1 MSVTKKINGNL
12 TISTSPDP
20 LANVTISTHTVYID
34 GNLQVGGDSQ
44 TITQTNTDITDNIIT
59 LNKGETG
66 PGVTIASGSA
76 GIQVDRGNVYQPILR
91 WYEPQK
97 RWQITNDGSTYGN
110 IAISTGSGSGAT
122 VADDTAPALG
132 GNLDTRSYTIYS
144 STQANVTVDT
154 NLAIRTTSV
163 APTAV
168 TGYNIIYS
176 QTPSGGGSG
185 LYVTTPAQ
193 VEQELAT
200 KRAAIK
206 YSIIFG

>member
-1 MSVTKKINGNL
+1 
-12 TISTSPDP
+12 
-20 LANVTISTHTVYID
+20 
-34 GNLQVGGDSQ
+34 VGGDSQ
-44 TITQTNTDITDNIIT
+44 SITKTDTDITDNIIT

-66 PGVTIASGSA
+66 PGVSLIYA
-76 GIQVDRGNVYQPILR
+76 GVQVDRGNLQFKPILR
-91 WYEPQK
+91 WNEIYD
-97 RWQITNDGSTYGN
+97 RWEITNNGSTYGN
-110 IAISTGSGSGAT
+110 IATTTGASGAS

-185 LYVTTPAQ
+185 LYVTTPTQ

>member
-44 TITQTNTDITDNIIT
+44 SITKTDTDITDNIIT

-66 PGVTIASGSA
+66 PGVSLIYA
-76 GIQVDRGNVYQPILR
+76 GVQVDRGNLQFKPILR
-91 WYEPQK
+91 WNEIYD
-97 RWQITNDGSTYGN
+97 RWEITNNGSTYGN
-110 IAISTGSGSGAT
+110 IATTTGASGAS

-144 STQANVTVDT
+144 STQANVTIDT

-168 TGYNIIYS
+168 TGYNIIYA

-185 LYVTTPAQ
+185 LYVTTPTQ

>member
-1 MSVTKKINGNL
+1 MSVTKKVNGNYNIV
-12 TISTSPDP
+12 TNTDP

-66 PGVTIASGSA
+66 PGVTIAGGSA
-76 GIQVDRGNVYQPILR
+76 GLQVDRGNVFVPVLR
-91 WYEPQK
+91 WYEPEL
-97 RWQITNDGSTYGN
+97 RWQITNDGSVYGN
-110 IAISTGSGSGAT
+110 IALSTGAGGVT
-122 VADDTAPALG
+122 VADDPNPTLG

-185 LYVTTPAQ
+185 LYVTTPTQ

>member
-1 MSVTKKINGNL
+1 
-12 TISTSPDP
+12 
-20 LANVTISTHTVYID
+20 
-34 GNLQVGGDSQ
+34 
-44 TITQTNTDITDNIIT
+44 

-76 GIQVDRGNVYQPILR
+76 GIQIDRGNVYQPVLR
-91 WYEPQK
+91 WYEPEL
-97 RWQITNDGSTYGN
+97 RWQITNDGSVYGN
-110 IAISTGSGSGAT
+110 IALSTGAGGVT
-122 VADDTAPALG
+122 IADDPNPTLG

-185 LYVTTPAQ
+185 LYVTTPTQ

>member
-1 MSVTKKINGNL
+1 MSVTKKVNGNYNIA
-12 TISTSPDP
+12 TYTDP
-20 LANVTISTHTVYID
+20 LANVVISTHTVFID

-66 PGVTIASGSA
+66 PGVTVASGSA
-76 GIQVDRGNVYQPILR
+76 GLQVDRGNVYQPVLR
-91 WYEPQK
+91 WYEPEM
-97 RWQITNDGSTYGN
+97 RWQITNNGSTYGN
-110 IAISTGSGSGAT
+110 IATTTGASGAS

-163 APTAV
+163 APIAV
-168 TGYNIIYS
+168 AGYNIIYS

-185 LYVTTPAQ
+185 LYVTNPTQTA
-193 VEQELAT
+193 QELAT

>member
-1 MSVTKKINGNL
+1 MSVTKRVNGNYNIE
-12 TISTSPDP
+12 TFTDP

-34 GNLQVGGDSQ
+34 GNLQVGGTSQ
-44 TITQTNTDITDNIIT
+44 SITQTNTDITDNIIT

-66 PGVTIASGSA
+66 PGVSLHYSG
-76 GIQVDRGNVYQPILR
+76 INVDRGPAQYQPVLR
-91 WYEPQK
+91 WNDNTH
-97 RWQITNDGSTYGN
+97 RWEITNNGSTYGN
-110 IAISTGSGSGAT
+110 IAIATGSSAGAT
-122 VADDTAPALG
+122 LADDPAPTLS

-144 STQANVTVDT
+144 STQANVTIDT

-168 TGYNIIYS
+168 VGYNIIYS

-185 LYVTTPAQ
+185 LYVTNTTQTA
-193 VEQELAT
+193 QELAT

>member
-44 TITQTNTDITDNIIT
+44 SITKTDTDITDNIIT

-66 PGVTIASGSA
+66 PGVSLIYA
-76 GIQVDRGNVYQPILR
+76 GVQVDRGNLQFKPILR
-91 WYEPQK
+91 WNEIYD
-97 RWQITNDGSTYGN
+97 RWEITNNGSTYGN
-110 IAISTGSGSGAT
+110 IATTTGASGAS

-144 STQANVTVDT
+144 STRANVTVDT

-193 VEQELAT
+193 TAQELAT